1 MLRVHCV
8 VPEERSGPAPSEF
21 AGRAGSSVQLNRV
34 SAAIARGK
42 HPAPFRTRKLSLSAP
57 MVLQVRTCGR
67 VGRRRTTSCL
77 EATRTGGLEAFLRWM
92 HDGGRRAMTRQ
103 ARGDSG

>member
-34 SAAIARGK
+34 SAAIAKGK

-67 VGRRRTTSCL
+67 VGRRRTL
-77 EATRTGGLEAFLRWM
+77 LWWGHPVLQGGPFHFFVLS
-92 HDGGRRAMTRQ
+92 RRVSRM
-103 ARGDSG
+103 G